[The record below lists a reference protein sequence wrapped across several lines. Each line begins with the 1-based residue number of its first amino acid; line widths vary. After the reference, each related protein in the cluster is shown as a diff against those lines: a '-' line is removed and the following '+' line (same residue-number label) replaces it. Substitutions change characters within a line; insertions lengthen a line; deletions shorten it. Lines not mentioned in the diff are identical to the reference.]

1 MHAFSKA
8 KAFAVRRHLDWVVY
22 SFFFFLE
29 YSKPSCSSPLCSP
42 SESILS
48 SVDKGVE
55 FILCSRD

>member
-29 YSKPSCSSPLCSP
+29 YSKPSCSSPLCSA

-48 SVDKGVE
+48 SVDKGV
-55 FILCSRD
+55 